1 MLTRHSS
8 VIGDTTA
15 TICANQLPFTWYQ
28 NTLTAAGTATTTLVS
43 AAGCDSV
50 VTLTLIV
57 NPNVT
62 GDTTATICAN
72 QLPFT
77 WYQNTL
83 TATGTATTTL
93 VSAAGCDSLVTLTLI
108 VNPVLTDTTTVT
120 ICANQLPYSWNGVDY
135 TAAGVYVDSLINAA
149 GCDSIATLI
158 LTVNPVLTDTTT
170 VTICANQLPYSW
182 NGVDY
187 TAAGVYVDSL
197 TTAAGCDSI
206 ATLILNVDPVLTDS
220 TTVTI
225 CANQLP
231 YTWNGVSYTA
241 AGVYVDSLVT
251 AAGCDSIAT
260 LILNVDPVLTDSTTV
275 TICANQL
282 PYTWNGVSYTAAGV
296 YVDSL
301 VTAAGCDSIATL
313 ILNVDPVLT
322 DSTTVTICANQL
334 PYTWNGVSYTAAGV
348 YVDSLVTA
356 AGCDSIATLILN
368 VDPVLTDSTT
378 VTICANQLPYTWNG
392 VSYTAA
398 GVYVDSLVTA
408 AGCDSIATLI
418 LNVDPVLTDSTT
430 VTICANQLPYT
441 WNGVSYTAAGVY
453 VDSLVTAAGCDSIAT
468 LILNVDPVLTD
479 STTVTICANQ
489 LPYTWNGVSY
499 TAAGVYVDSLVTA
512 AGCDSIATLILNVD
526 PVLTDST
533 TVTICANQL
542 PYTWNGVSYTAAGV
556 YVDSLVTAAGCDSIA
571 TLILNVDPVLTDS
584 TTVTICANQLPYT
597 WNGNNY
603 TAPGVYV
610 DSLVTAAGCDSIA
623 TLILNVDPALTD
635 STTVTICANQLP
647 YTWNGNNYTAAGV
660 YVDSLV
666 TAAGCD
672 SIATLILDVDPVLT
686 DSTTVTICANQLP
699 YTWNGNNYTAAG
711 VYVDS
716 LVTAAGCDSILT
728 LILAVNPVSTSTTS
742 ITVCN
747 AQLPYAWNGNNYNTA
762 GTYSVTLQN

>member
-348 YVDSLVTA
+348 YVDSLTTA

-378 VTICANQLPYTWNG
+378 VTICANQLPYTWN
-392 VSYTAA
+392 
-398 GVYVDSLVTA
+398 
-408 AGCDSIATLI
+408 
-418 LNVDPVLTDSTT
+418 
-430 VTICANQLPYT
+430 
-441 WNGVSYTAAGVY
+441 
-453 VDSLVTAAGCDSIAT
+453 
-468 LILNVDPVLTD
+468 
-479 STTVTICANQ
+479 
-489 LPYTWNGVSY
+489 
-499 TAAGVYVDSLVTA
+499 
-512 AGCDSIATLILNVD
+512 
-526 PVLTDST
+526 
-533 TVTICANQL
+533 
-542 PYTWNGVSYTAAGV
+542 
-556 YVDSLVTAAGCDSIA
+556 
-571 TLILNVDPVLTDS
+571 
-584 TTVTICANQLPYT
+584 
-597 WNGNNY
+597 
-603 TAPGVYV
+603 
-610 DSLVTAAGCDSIA
+610 
-623 TLILNVDPALTD
+623 
-635 STTVTICANQLP
+635 
-647 YTWNGNNYTAAGV
+647 
-660 YVDSLV
+660 
-666 TAAGCD
+666 
-672 SIATLILDVDPVLT
+672 
-686 DSTTVTICANQLP
+686 
-699 YTWNGNNYTAAG
+699 
-711 VYVDS
+711 
-716 LVTAAGCDSILT
+716 
-728 LILAVNPVSTSTTS
+728 
-742 ITVCN
+742 
-747 AQLPYAWNGNNYNTA
+747 
-762 GTYSVTLQN
+762 